1 MPVPKGV
8 RIGGRQKGTVNKR
21 TLEKRVIEA
30 EIARRTMADAKAEGR
45 KLAKEVLEELMHTF
59 LEAAMIF
66 KPTFKKLAKGQK
78 PDVNEERFQI
88 YSRLTK
94 ECAIALAPFQS
105 PTFKAVA
112 VTPAMMTGKDYLN
125 ANGDFASKEPVRYPT
140 VAEIKRE
147 LAARGLPPLRDLL
160 DAEIIEEV
168 LADDPTNG
176 KIKAQ
181 D

>member
-30 EIARRTMADAKAEGR
+30 EIARRTLADAKAEGR
-45 KLAKEVLEELMHTF
+45 KLAKEVLEELMHVF
-59 LEAAMIF
+59 LEAAMMF
-66 KPTFKKLAKGQK
+66 KPAFRKLAKGQK
-78 PDVNEERFQI
+78 SDANEERFQI

-94 ECAIALAPFQS
+94 ECATALAPFQS

-112 VTPAMMTGKDYLN
+112 VTPAMMTGKDGLD
-125 ANGDFASKEPVRYPT
+125 NGDFAGREPVRYPT
-140 VAEIKRE
+140 IAEIKRD

-160 DAEIIEEV
+160 DAETIEEI
-168 LADDPTNG
+168 LADDDTNG
-176 KIKAQ
+176 KVKTR